1 MKRTTVLLM
10 STAALVAAVARV
22 VLVSDYRS
30 GSAPYQTMVVDRG
43 GLKSLITATGIVRP
57 VVTTK
62 VSTQVSGQVAEV
74 LADFNDLVSRGQ
86 VMARLDPEVYIARVH
101 EAQAEL
107 DVARAKLANSE
118 AAVLKAEA
126 QQQRTEERRQVE
138 ESEVAGA
145 RARAEEARRSHDRRR
160 SLSKQGGIAN
170 SQLEASKTEL
180 TAAQAL
186 LQAAQGRLLMQDA
199 EIAAT
204 KAEVAMA
211 RTQVD
216 HGRATIRQREA
227 ALEEIQ
233 VTLRRTEIRAPLDGV
248 VISRDVEQGQTVAAS
263 LQAPTLFTLAQDLSR
278 MRVETHVDE
287 ADIGRLRVGQNA
299 LFSVDT
305 YPGRRFTGRITSIR
319 KAPKLLHNVV
329 TYTVLVEA
337 DNPDLSL
344 FPGMTAV
351 VRVVVDEVH
360 DAVRIP
366 NAALRFVRG
375 RASGWRGGCFKAGRP
390 PTGLALGPNGHPQ
403 SVWVLTGV
411 SDEHYTVMSE
421 GDLKAGDR
429 LIVGYE
435 DTAIAERPT
444 RHCTQPGR

>member
-1 MKRTTVLLM
+1 MKRPTVLLL
-10 STAALVAAVARV
+10 SVAVLLVVLIAV
-22 VLVSDYRS
+22 VLVFNYRS
-30 GSAPYQTMVVDRG
+30 GAASYRTAAVDQG
-43 GLKSLITATGIVRP
+43 ALQSLVTATGKVRP
-57 VVTTK
+57 MVTTK

-74 LADFNDLVSRGQ
+74 LVDFNDSVSLGQ
-86 VMARLDPEVYIARVH
+86 VLARLDPESFIARVH

-118 AAVLKAEA
+118 AAVSKAQA
-126 QQQRTEERRQVE
+126 QQRRAEMHRRVE

-145 RARAEEARRSHDRRR
+145 RARAEEARRLYDRHQ
-160 SLSKQGGIAN
+160 SLSQQGGVAN
-170 SQLEASKTEL
+170 SQLEASETGL
-180 TAAQAL
+180 AAEQAL

-199 EIAAT
+199 EIAAAR
-204 KAEVAMA
+204 AEVAMA
-211 RTQVD
+211 STLLE

-227 ALEEIQ
+227 TLEDTQ

-263 LQAPTLFTLAQDLSR
+263 LQAPTLFTLAQDLAR

-287 ADIGRLRVGQNA
+287 ADIGRMRVGQSTF
-299 LFSVDT
+299 FSVDT
-305 YPGRRFTGRITSIR
+305 YPGRRFAGRITLIR

-351 VRVVVDEVH
+351 VRVVVHEVR

-366 NAALRFVRG
+366 NAALRFVLREHPAGADKVADGEG
-375 RASGWRGGCFKAGRP
+375 RVRVWRI
-390 PTGLALGPNGHPQ
+390 GPNGHPQ
-403 SVWVLTGV
+403 PVWVLTGV
-411 SDEHYTVMSE
+411 SDEHYTVMIE
-421 GDLKAGDR
+421 GELKAGDR
-429 LIVGYE
+429 LIVGYA
-435 DTAIAERPT
+435 DAL
-444 RHCTQPGR
+444 